1 MNDFALQSL
10 TLCKYNLCSLHFS
23 MCHISR
29 DPNKWKMDQK
39 VMKNR
44 HGWITCT
51 KVSAPSKTFPQII
64 LAFRETPFPL
74 FCSGKNISLTI
85 TGFPTM
91 GEPGGPPPP
100 RPNSLGGPLLLP
112 PSPPSS
118 RFALLAIHHTN
129 LHLHCVCY
137 RHREYSSR
145 VTVSDPS
152 ICLKDHNPL
161 SKQGA
166 NVGSLLLT
174 ALKQEIRMSS
184 AIVSP
189 DIE

>member
-23 MCHISR
+23 MCHISW

-51 KVSAPSKTFPQII
+51 KVSAPSKTFPQIV
-64 LAFRETPFPL
+64 LAFRETPFPF
-74 FCSGKNISLTI
+74 FCSGKNISLAT

-100 RPNSLGGPLLLP
+100 RPNSLGAPPLAPLLRMGLAAEFAKHLTQLGRH
-112 PSPPSS
+112 PSTKTLEGRSEGSCRSS
-118 RFALLAIHHTN
+118 
-129 LHLHCVCY
+129 
-137 RHREYSSR
+137 HRKS
-145 VTVSDPS
+145 
-152 ICLKDHNPL
+152 
-161 SKQGA
+161 Q
-166 NVGSLLLT
+166 
-174 ALKQEIRMSS
+174 
-184 AIVSP
+184 
-189 DIE
+189 

>member
-1 MNDFALQSL
+1 MCQNRKWKNFLTDCALCQLTRREIIQWRTTSVQVKATQISSSPDVTTSTRLINKTNIFSNEGQTNIALQ
-10 TLCKYNLCSLHFS
+10 CKYLIWCGLSEYSTYDLYLV
-23 MCHISR
+23 
-29 DPNKWKMDQK
+29 DKQE
-39 VMKNR
+39 
-44 HGWITCT
+44 
-51 KVSAPSKTFPQII
+51 I
-64 LAFRETPFPL
+64 LSFLR
-74 FCSGKNISLTI
+74 IYQ
-85 TGFPTM
+85 
-91 GEPGGPPPP
+91 
-100 RPNSLGGPLLLP
+100 
-112 PSPPSS
+112 